1 MHVQKEKL
9 VVMFTVFVDV
19 IGIGIVIPILPFY
32 VGSFGASPFV
42 ITLLF
47 AVFAFC
53 SFLSAP
59 LMGALSDK
67 VGRRPL
73 LIVSITST
81 ALGWFVFASASSIP
95 LLFLGRIIDGSAAG
109 NFTVAQSSL
118 VDLARDDKE
127 RSANLGL
134 IGATFGIGLMV
145 GPFLGGILST
155 VSHAFPFWI
164 AGLLAT
170 TNAILAYFFLPETHK
185 RRDPGAKLS
194 FNPLTPLARAALNA
208 SLRSLFL
215 SWILFALSISASQ
228 SVFALYV
235 QHAFGFDALTTGLVF
250 ALVGI
255 FAVINQGILLKRLWL
270 PRFAENRLEILAI
283 AMLSASLLLMG
294 LRVVFVFVLALPFFA
309 IGQSLLRV
317 VVTSQVA
324 GRADPL
330 MKGEAIG
337 TLSALGSACMIIGPV
352 LSGALFEIHDSLP
365 YLGAAA
371 VMTLSLAIALKFGRP
386 FSPRAHAT

>member
-47 AVFAFC
+47 AAFAFC
-53 SFLSAP
+53 TFLSAP

-73 LIVSITST
+73 LIVSIAST

-95 LLFLGRIIDGSAAG
+95 ILFLGRIIDGSAAG

-164 AGLLAT
+164 AGILAT

-215 SWILFALSISASQ
+215 SWIFFALSISASQ
-228 SVFALYV
+228 SIFALYV

-250 ALVGI
+250 ALTGI
-255 FAVINQGILLKRLWL
+255 FAVINQGVLLKRLWL
-270 PRFAENRLEILAI
+270 PRFSEKRLEILAI
-283 AMLSASLLLMG
+283 ALLGGSLLLMG
-294 LRVVFVFVLALPFFA
+294 LRVVSVFILALPFFA
-309 IGQSLLRV
+309 VSQSLFRV
-317 VVTSQVA
+317 VVTSEVA
-324 GRADPL
+324 GRADPM

-337 TLSALGSACMIIGPV
+337 ILSALGSACMIIGPV

-371 VMTLSLAIALKFGRP
+371 VMTLSLAIALRFRRP
-386 FSPRAHAT
+386 TPVPATRS